1 MQQCFY
7 SDLLIYCNEK
17 QQQQQYQEQTIQENT
32 RESFVGREMSCT
44 SEKQRRMHEVTII
57 KPIHRHLGTV
67 FII

>member
-44 SEKQRRMHEVTII
+44 SEK
-57 KPIHRHLGTV
+57 
-67 FII
+67 